1 MRINREPGP
10 DPALRPQ
17 QLVFRK
23 PFNCPPHPSHRS
35 WAICPRAMEVRG
47 QLRSDLA
54 SPSCFEHPKKNCS
67 SETAE

>member
-23 PFNCPPHPSHRS
+23 PCNCPPPQPQVLGHLSQGYGS
-35 WAICPRAMEVRG
+35 QG
-47 QLRSDLA
+47 
-54 SPSCFEHPKKNCS
+54 
-67 SETAE
+67 TAVF